1 MTTSKIAA
9 GGKKLGS
16 PFLEVRAMM
25 FIDFL
30 VNDPSRQMAHFMR
43 QSVPD
48 PLCAWHPPIN

>member
-1 MTTSKIAA
+1 MATSRIAA
-9 GGKKLGS
+9 GEKKDHSS

-30 VNDPSRQMAHFMR
+30 VNNPSRQMAHLMR

-48 PLCAWHPPIN
+48 PL